1 MTSQA
6 IQLAPNHQTFIERF
20 VAACRADERVVAA
33 FLGGSYAKGT
43 ADAHSDLD
51 LSIITTDA
59 AFEDFVAGREA
70 FLRRLGELVF
80 LEDFD
85 LQNIVFFI
93 YPDDTEG
100 ELYFGSQSHL
110 DHIQSGPYRILLD
123 KQGIL
128 AGAAFPEQEPAHAE
142 QIETLRRQIYWFW
155 HELSHFTTAMAR
167 GQIWWAHGRL
177 EALRGGCV
185 NLARLRHNFS
195 DQEVGSE
202 PFFKV
207 ERALPV
213 DQLAP
218 LAATYCGLE
227 RDAMLQAALV
237 VVRSYQELA
246 TSLAREHR
254 IPYPADLERVMLK
267 RLEKIG
273 AERSG

>member
-1 MTSQA
+1 MDSPV
-6 IQLAPNHQTFIERF
+6 IQLAPKHQAFIDRF
-20 VAACRADERVVAA
+20 VVACQADARVMAA

-51 LSIITTDA
+51 LSVITTDI
-59 AFEDFVAGREA
+59 AFQDFVADREA

-80 LEDFD
+80 LEDFE

-93 YPDDTEG
+93 FSDDTEG
-100 ELYFGSQSHL
+100 ELYFGSQSRL
-110 DHIQSGPYRILLD
+110 DHIQSGPYRVLVD
-123 KQGIL
+123 KQAIL
-128 AGAAFPEQEPAHAE
+128 AGAAFPEQEPAQAE

-167 GQIWWAHGRL
+167 GQRWWAHGQL

-195 DQEVGSE
+195 DPDIGSE

-213 DQLAP
+213 EHLAP
-218 LAATYCGLE
+218 LEATYCPLE
-227 RDAMLQAALV
+227 LDAMLQAALV
-237 VVRSYQELA
+237 IVGFYRELA
-246 TSLAREHR
+246 VPLAHAHG
-254 IPYPADLERVMLK
+254 IAYPAGLEHVMLS
-267 RLEKIG
+267 RLRKISDD
-273 AERSG
+273 RR